1 LPQCRCERFLFIIV
15 HLLPT
20 SAFEL
25 LDYHTVEREHKE
37 NFPILLK
44 FLIASTAN
52 LAPIMTPQWL
62 IA

>member
-1 LPQCRCERFLFIIV
+1 
-15 HLLPT
+15 LLPT

-37 NFPILLK
+37 NFLILTK

-52 LAPIMTPQWL
+52 LAIIMKQQWL